1 MSNAL
6 EILKKVWKYESF
18 RFPQAEIIEAHLLGH
33 DVLALLPTGAGKS
46 ICYQLPALLQDGL
59 CIVIS
64 PLIALMKDQVQQL
77 KKRDI
82 NAGAI
87 FSGISEYEIDRIL
100 NNCAVGHTKL
110 LYISPERL
118 TSPRFLTAFK
128 TLPISM
134 LAVDEA
140 HCISQ
145 WGFDFRPSYRNI
157 ASIREYFPDIPIIA
171 LTASATLE
179 VQNDIIASLELKK
192 NVKIFRAS
200 FERPNISF
208 VVREHTSKSE
218 MLLDILQKVN
228 GTAIVYTVNRKRT
241 EEVSKYL
248 IAKGISSTF
257 YHAGLNAE
265 ERSRRQDDWLKNKIR
280 VMCCTNAFGMGI
292 DKSNVRTVVHIDI
305 PDSLEA
311 YYQEAGRAGRDGK
324 RSYAVLL
331 YNEKDKDKL
340 FASVEEK
347 FPDYE
352 FVKTV
357 YNAMYNY
364 LNISFGGG
372 KNHSFEFN
380 LAQFARRYKWDAL
393 QVFNAFK
400 LLEQAGY
407 LTLGE
412 AFYLPS
418 RLKFEMNRTDLYRFQ
433 VANIQYDG
441 LIKAILR
448 TYEGVLS
455 FIAKINEFELAKK
468 ANLHP
473 NDCIKMLKELT
484 ERGVL
489 IYIPSSDKPRI
500 HFLEERIME
509 DKIRLD
515 VKWID
520 FIKNQMNKRIQGML
534 DYAEAD
540 VSTCRQVVIRNYF
553 GEFSPEKCGVCDHCL
568 REKQL
573 LQVNVEEIRIRILR
587 KMANYGLEGVSVKVL
602 TESLGITLKDQYLDM
617 IKVLLDEQQLKWT
630 DESKEYIQLA

>member
-489 IYIPSSDKPRI
+489 IYIPSSEKPRI

-553 GEFSPEKCGVCDHCL
+553 GESSPEKCGVCDHCL